1 MPFRDAQTHLRDIQE
16 SIDHINEF
24 VAEMDIQAYANDLK
38 TKSAVERQLQIL
50 TEAVIRLGDDAERI
64 CPGPDWVGFHG
75 MGNILRHGYPS
86 VREKTHGSCISCF
99 RPALVM
105 NVRKG
110 ISLTI
115 TFENA
120 SAPPLFISR
129 S

>member
-24 VAEMDIQAYANDLK
+24 VAEMDLQAYANDLK

-75 MGNILRHGYPS
+75 MGNILRHGYHR
-86 VREKTHGSCISCF
+86 VDDAI
-99 RPALVM
+99 VW
-105 NVRKG
+105 N
-110 ISLTI
+110 TI
-115 TFENA
+115 KQELPPMRF
-120 SAPPLFISR
+120 APPSWHPLSDSSGCLMFT
-129 S
+129 